1 MISYQKIGN
10 KINKYNVEF
19 NREELEKLN
28 YDIIDNCSEVVH
40 IELSRSNPSL
50 LAALCEES
58 DNSEIK
64 NYKEKEEIIQDQ
76 KFYIYSY
83 DKYIYPEL
91 SRQIKKLLNKDLNA
105 INNILDTN
113 FIYKSINKKLEYLNK
128 EMNESEDLETLE
140 KLRKNMNKLK
150 KEKEKLDYYYNKVKN
165 IIKVE
170 LVQTMNVDKIN
181 AVSEFLDIDLIPF
194 STNDK
199 VSNNVKNQIKNLSK
213 LNN

>member
-28 YDIIDNCSEVVH
+28 YDIIDNCSVH

-64 NYKEKEEIIQDQ
+64 NYKEKEEIIQGQ

-128 EMNESEDLETLE
+128 EINESKDLETLE
-140 KLRKNMNKLK
+140 KLRKNIEKLK